1 MHLMGSPRDGQ
12 TEVSDETVR
21 ILRDIC
27 REVERNP
34 DGARAAALRLA
45 TRLMLPAAGASV
57 GGRGGLA
64 PWQQR
69 KVDRFLRERLNQP
82 VRPNELA
89 AQIPL
94 SVSYF
99 HRAFKATFGETPRS
113 YLIRLRLERAQEL
126 MLATDDP
133 LTRIALACGFANQA
147 QLSKLFRRWLG
158 ETPSAW
164 RRRNLTEAQAEA
176 RRRRSTGPAGARDD
190 GAGMG

>member
-99 HRAFKATFGETPRS
+99 HRAFKVTFGETPRS

-190 GAGMG
+190 GASMG